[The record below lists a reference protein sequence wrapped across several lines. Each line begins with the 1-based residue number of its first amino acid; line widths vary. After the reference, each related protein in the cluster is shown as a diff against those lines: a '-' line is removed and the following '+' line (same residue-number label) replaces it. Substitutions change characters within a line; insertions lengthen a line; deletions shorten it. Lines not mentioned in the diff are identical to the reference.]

1 MKTNQKKWI
10 VILGVVVVLLNLAS
24 SWYSVNFNESRI
36 LAPMDYSEYIF
47 QWKDLPMIASVVLAV
62 LYMLYIMFFIIKTDR
77 ETKRQV
83 ADSNKTRKISP
94 FFGFFGCFGFL
105 GFLGFYTYHLDKNIS
120 PFFAFAFLGFFGFFY
135 EGKMSGILMDER
147 YRENLIRAQLTALKT
162 AFVIIGVTLF
172 LVGSG
177 RLLGNL
183 EYTLIAMVILVSLAF
198 ALALFLS
205 EYLLYRYDH
214 DDLYSESEE

>member
-1 MKTNQKKWI
+1 MKRNQKKWV

-24 SWYSVNFNESRI
+24 SWYSVNYNESRI

-47 QWKDLPMIASVVLAV
+47 EWKDLPMICSVILAV
-62 LYMLYIMFFIIKTDR
+62 LYIFYLLFFIMKTDR
-77 ETKRQV
+77 ETKRKI
-83 ADSNKTRKISP
+83 ADTNKTRNISP
-94 FFGFFGCFGFL
+94 LFGLFGFFGFL

-120 PFFAFAFLGFFGFFY
+120 PFFAFVFLGFFGFFY

-177 RLLGNL
+177 RLMGNL
-183 EYTLIAMVILVSLAF
+183 EYTLIAMVILISFAF

-214 DDLYSESEE
+214 DDLSSESEE

>member
-1 MKTNQKKWI
+1 
-10 VILGVVVVLLNLAS
+10 
-24 SWYSVNFNESRI
+24 
-36 LAPMDYSEYIF
+36 
-47 QWKDLPMIASVVLAV
+47 
-62 LYMLYIMFFIIKTDR
+62 MFFIIKTDR

-94 FFGFFGCFGFL
+94 FFGFLGCFGFL

-120 PFFAFAFLGFFGFFY
+120 PFFAFTFFGFFGFFY

>member
-1 MKTNQKKWI
+1 
-10 VILGVVVVLLNLAS
+10 
-24 SWYSVNFNESRI
+24 
-36 LAPMDYSEYIF
+36 
-47 QWKDLPMIASVVLAV
+47 
-62 LYMLYIMFFIIKTDR
+62 
-77 ETKRQV
+77 
-83 ADSNKTRKISP
+83 
-94 FFGFFGCFGFL
+94 
-105 GFLGFYTYHLDKNIS
+105 
-120 PFFAFAFLGFFGFFY
+120 
-135 EGKMSGILMDER
+135 MDER

>member
-1 MKTNQKKWI
+1 MKKNHKKWM
-10 VILGVVVVLLNLAS
+10 VILGGVVVLLNLAS
-24 SWYSVNFNESRI
+24 SWYSVNFNDARI
-36 LAPMDYSEYIF
+36 IVPMDYSEYIF
-47 QWKDLPMIASVVLAV
+47 RWKDLPIICSIILAF
-62 LYMLYIMFFIIKTDR
+62 LYMLYLMFFIIKTDR
-77 ETKRQV
+77 DTKRKV
-83 ADSNKTRKISP
+83 AETNKTRMISP
-94 FFGFFGCFGFL
+94 LLGLLGFFGFL

-120 PFFAFAFLGFFGFFY
+120 PFFSFVFLGFFGFFY

-147 YRENLIRAQLTALKT
+147 YKENVSRAQLTALKV

-177 RLLGNL
+177 RLMGNL
-183 EYTLIAMVILVSLAF
+183 EYTLIAMVILISFAF

-214 DDLYSESEE
+214 DDPYSESEE

>member
-1 MKTNQKKWI
+1 MKKNQKKWT

-62 LYMLYIMFFIIKTDR
+62 LIMFFIIKTDR

-120 PFFAFAFLGFFGFFY
+120 PFFAFAFFGFFGFFY